1 MSDTFKYGVKL
12 FFTNSNRALADFIPV
27 FHGWIQQQAL
37 PGHLLI
43 DVHDYSHVHHG
54 PGILLVAHEANLS
67 IDEAEGRRGL
77 VYIRKQPATL
87 REIVEAAQQTAKLL
101 GEPFDS
107 GKFEIFVNDRLAT
120 PSAAQ
125 IAEAVGSG
133 IRARK
138 MEDVLKLLPK
148 FPPPLSLTQQGLFA
162 LGFYHQRAADRQPRT
177 KGEQGVQPQE

>member
-1 MSDTFKYGVKL
+1 MKYGVKL
-12 FFTNSNRALADFIPV
+12 FFTNPSKPLKDFIPV
-27 FHGWIQQQAL
+27 FHGWIQRQAL

-54 PGILLVAHEANLS
+54 PGILLVSHEANLS

-87 REIVEAAQQTAKLL
+87 RDTVEAARQAVKLL

-120 PSAAQ
+120 PSSAQ
-125 IAEAVGSG
+125 IAEAVGG
-133 IRARK
+133 Q
-138 MEDVLKLLPK
+138 V
-148 FPPPLSLTQQGLFA
+148 TQQKTDPRERLTFA
-162 LGFYHQRAADRQPRT
+162 VTLS
-177 KGEQGVQPQE
+177 